1 MTSSSAHECPVV
13 PLSRAAWTAVDDRTL
28 CHLREDRPVHRVRLP
43 EGPEVWLVTRYAE
56 AQQVFLDHRLVKDVR
71 ALPEP
76 RGAFGG
82 RRCPDDVYALS
93 GRHLVN
99 SDGADHRRLRSA
111 VASRLSVRSAG
122 HWRPHVE
129 DAVRR
134 CLGILAAAEEPDLVR
149 DYTRPVPAA
158 VVCAV
163 LGFAPEHVPDITRLS
178 HAIVSGAPTEAVTRA
193 IGSLTDIIL
202 QQVAVTRSQPDDGL
216 ISVLLEQATRG
227 TWTTREVVGTT
238 FSILIGGLTPSSTLL
253 ACTAALALEDP
264 RRRRALLDPVRAGEF
279 VEEVLRH
286 TPPGSASTWRFA
298 AEDLT
303 LGGADISAG
312 DIVLVSFPAANRDPR
327 TFVRPGFLST
337 EREHN
342 PHLTF
347 GFGAH
352 YCVGAPLARLTA
364 SIALP
369 ALFRRFPALSPA
381 VPYATLRWHSAVVER
396 SLASVPV
403 RLTAT

>member
-1 MTSSSAHECPVV
+1 MTSSSPHECPVV
-13 PLSRAAWTAVDDRTL
+13 SLSRAAWTAVDDRTL
-28 CHLREDRPVHRVRLP
+28 CRLREERPVHRVRLP
-43 EGPEVWLVTRYAE
+43 GGPEVWLVTRYAE
-56 AQQVFLDHRLVKDVR
+56 ARQAFLDHRLVKDVR

-76 RGAFGG
+76 HGAFGG

-93 GRHLVN
+93 GRHLIN

-111 VASRLSVRSAG
+111 IAPHLSVGSAERR
-122 HWRPHVE
+122 RPDVE

-134 CLGILAAAEEPDLVR
+134 HLEVLAAAEEPDLVR
-149 DYTRPVPAA
+149 DYTQPVPAA

-163 LGFAPEHVPDITRLS
+163 LGFSPEHVPDITRLS
-178 HAIVSGAPTEAVTRA
+178 HAIVSGAPTETVTRA

-202 QQVAVTRSQPDDGL
+202 QQVAVTRSRPDDGL
-216 ISVLLEQATRG
+216 ISVLLDHATRG

-238 FSILIGGLTPSSTLL
+238 FSLLIGGLTPSSTLL
-253 ACTAALALEDP
+253 ACTAALAMGDP
-264 RRRRALLDPVRAGEF
+264 RMRRALLDPARADEV

-303 LGGADISAG
+303 LGGADISTG
-312 DIVLVSFPAANRDPR
+312 EIVLVSFPAANRDPR
-327 TFVRPGFLST
+327 AFARPDILFT
-337 EREHN
+337 ERRHK

-347 GFGAH
+347 GFGTH

-369 ALFRRFPALSPA
+369 ALFHRFPALSPA
-381 VPYATLRWHSAVVER
+381 VPYTTLRWHSAVVER

-403 RLTAT
+403 RLTST

>member
-1 MTSSSAHECPVV
+1 M
-13 PLSRAAWTAVDDRTL
+13 L
-28 CHLREDRPVHRVRLP
+28 CRLREDRPVHRVRLP
-43 EGPEVWLVTRYAE
+43 GGPEVWLVTRYSE
-56 AQQVFLDHRLVKDVR
+56 AKQAFLDHRLVKDVR

-76 RGAFGG
+76 RGVFGG

-93 GRHLVN
+93 GRHLIN
-99 SDGADHRRLRSA
+99 SDGADHRRMRSA
-111 VASRLSVRSAG
+111 LASHLSVRSTER
-122 HWRPHVE
+122 WRPHVE
-129 DAVRR
+129 EAVRR
-134 CLGILAAAEEPDLVR
+134 CLGVLAATEEPDLVR
-149 DYTRPVPAA
+149 DYTQPVPAS

-163 LGFAPEHVPDITRLS
+163 LGFAPEHVLDITRLA
-178 HAIVSGAPTEAVTRA
+178 HAIVSGAPTETVTRA

-202 QQVAVTRSQPDDGL
+202 QQVAAARSQPDDCL
-216 ISVLLEQATRG
+216 ISVLLAHATRG
-227 TWTTREVVGTT
+227 SWTMREVVGTT
-238 FSILIGGLTPSSTLL
+238 FAILIGGLTPSSTLL
-253 ACTAALALEDP
+253 ACTAVLAMRDP
-264 RRRRALLDPVRAGEF
+264 RMRRALLDPVHAGEF

-298 AEDLT
+298 AEDLI
-303 LGGADISAG
+303 LGGADISTG

-327 TFVRPGFLST
+327 AFAHPSLLSP
-337 EREHN
+337 EQQHK

-347 GFGAH
+347 GFGTH

-369 ALFRRFPALSPA
+369 ALFHRFPALSLA

-396 SLASVPV
+396 SLTSVPV